1 MKEVEEEQMA
11 KAVVTIHDVS
21 TKIFRLIE
29 EIDRLEIKYNIALM
43 PFFNEKQDL
52 PPGICK

>member
-29 EIDRLEIKYNIALM
+29 EIDRLDIKYNIALM